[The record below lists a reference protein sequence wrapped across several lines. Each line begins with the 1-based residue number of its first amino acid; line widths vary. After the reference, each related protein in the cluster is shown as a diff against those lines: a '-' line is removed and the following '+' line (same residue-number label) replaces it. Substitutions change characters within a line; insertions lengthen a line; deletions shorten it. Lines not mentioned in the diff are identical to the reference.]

1 MLLLTLILAE
11 NAFLVY
17 TSHVGLG
24 GELKHFIERQYLV
37 FVWMYSFQK
46 KRVIYLRKR
55 THYL

>member
-1 MLLLTLILAE
+1 MLLLILILAE

-37 FVWMYSFQK
+37 CVWMYSFQK

>member
-1 MLLLTLILAE
+1 MLLLILILAE

-46 KRVIYLRKR
+46 KRGIYLRKR
-55 THYL
+55 TPYL

>member
-1 MLLLTLILAE
+1 MLLLILILAE
-11 NAFLVY
+11 NAILVY

-55 THYL
+55 THY